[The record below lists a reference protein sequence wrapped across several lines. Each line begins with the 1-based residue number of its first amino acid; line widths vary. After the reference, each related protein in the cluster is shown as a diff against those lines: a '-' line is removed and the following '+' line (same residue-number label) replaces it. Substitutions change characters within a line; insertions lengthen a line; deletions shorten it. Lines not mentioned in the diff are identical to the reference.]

1 MRAVKRAD
9 AQRAKRKP
17 LVTGL
22 EGGPEAAPKP
32 GSGAAKPGTSGTGF
46 SRDVQVRVLLAQRR
60 EWRAL
65 DKLVEDALAPLD
77 PAWCSGREYR
87 NKESKT
93 VPVLGTAR
101 LEIAERRVAV
111 FDQMCGALAKKQL
124 REWEAY
130 GIDLSTFGGVDQ
142 GAAEQQAKAAAAS
155 KRILDMVR
163 AIKQGA
169 IIQEQTME
177 ATG

>member
-1 MRAVKRAD
+1 
-9 AQRAKRKP
+9 
-17 LVTGL
+17 L
-22 EGGPEAAPKP
+22 EGGPEEAPKP
-32 GSGAAKPGTSGTGF
+32 GSDAVTPSGTSGTGF

-77 PAWCSGREYR
+77 PGWCSGREYR

-93 VPVLGTAR
+93 VPVLETAR

-111 FDQMCGALAKKQL
+111 FDQMCGALAKKQP
-124 REWEAY
+124 REREAY

-169 IIQEQTME
+169 MIQEQTME